1 MGSTPTQTGYAPV
14 NGLNM
19 YYEVHGEGR
28 PLMMLHGAYGW
39 VASDDPLLTGLA
51 QGRKVIAVEFQA
63 HGRTA
68 DIDRPLSY
76 EQMADDTAA
85 LMRHLNLAQA
95 DIFGYSM
102 GGGVAI
108 QLAVR
113 HPELVRKLV
122 VVSAGISTDGGHPE
136 MWAAIETITPEIFA
150 GSPMEEAYLR
160 LAPDKEGFP
169 NLVNKLKQLDM
180 EHFSWPAEDIRS
192 ITAPV
197 LYVIGDSD
205 AVILEHAVEVF
216 RLLGGGVMGDLA
228 GMPTS
233 QFAILPGT
241 NHIGMFL
248 ERSAWLVAITNPFL
262 DAPMPDAE

>member
-1 MGSTPTQTGYAPV
+1 MGSTATQTGYAPV

-19 YYEVHGEGR
+19 YYEIHGSGS
-28 PLMMLHGAYGW
+28 PLVMLHGAYGW
-39 VASDDPLLTGLA
+39 VDGNDPLLATLA
-51 QGRKVIAVEFQA
+51 ESRQVIAVEFQA

-76 EQMADDTAA
+76 EAMADDTAA
-85 LMRHLNLAQA
+85 LMRHLNIGQA

-113 HPELVRKLV
+113 DPELVRKLV
-122 VVSAGISTDGGHPE
+122 IVSAGICTEGGHPE
-136 MWAAIETITPEIFA
+136 MWAAIETITPEVFA

-169 NLVNKLKQLDM
+169 ILVNRLKQLDM

-197 LYVIGDSD
+197 LYVVGDSD

-228 GMPTS
+228 GMPVS

-241 NHIGMFL
+241 NHMDMFL
-248 ERSAWLVAITNPFL
+248 GRSDWLVALANPFL